1 MTFQPVNSLN
11 SYIPTDVILPEDPTE
26 LRRVLDD
33 TLKRMI
39 DSINDKDIGFYNTTA
54 LLNGQQFF
62 TAGDPQN
69 FRSVFRKVI
78 DLGGLNDFTAVN
90 PQNTAHGITITANL
104 EITRIYGTATD
115 PSTTYIPLPYLD
127 MTGGANHI
135 QLSMDNTNIVLRSN
149 LDYSGFTTAYAVVE
163 WVETT

>member
-1 MTFQPVNSLN
+1 MTFQPVNSLT
-11 SYIPTDVILPEDPTE
+11 SYLPTDLILPEDPLE

-33 TLKRMI
+33 TLKRLI
-39 DSINDKDIGFYNTTA
+39 DAVNDKDIGHYAIIT
-54 LLNGQQFF
+54 LLNGQKFF
-62 TAGDPQN
+62 TPGDPQN
-69 FRSVFRKVI
+69 FRNVFRKVI

-90 PQNTAHGITITANL
+90 PQNVAHGMTITADL

-149 LDYSGFTTAYAVVE
+149 LDYSGFTTAYAIVE